1 MRNFPKRLA
10 TASDIRNCLDMVRS
24 GYFKPSQLY
33 NAMIKLEK
41 QNYSECPILE
51 KEAKTATIIHCNE
64 LEVGMKVKV
73 SDREMKISAI
83 ENIINEETEQITQD
97 LITFTANLPE
107 DAEVILR
114 PVTPTIYERL
124 GMSKEEFDAIKE
136 EVSA

>member
-1 MRNFPKRLA
+1 
-10 TASDIRNCLDMVRS
+10 
-24 GYFKPSQLY
+24 
-33 NAMIKLEK
+33 
-41 QNYSECPILE
+41 
-51 KEAKTATIIHCNE
+51 
-64 LEVGMKVKV
+64 MKVKV